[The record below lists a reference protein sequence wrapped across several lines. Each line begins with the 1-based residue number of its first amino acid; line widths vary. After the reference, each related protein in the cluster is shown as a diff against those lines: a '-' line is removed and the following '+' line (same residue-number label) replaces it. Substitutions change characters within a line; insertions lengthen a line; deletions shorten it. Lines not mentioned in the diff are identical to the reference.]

1 MANAVAPASPDTSD
15 IYQPIPHLLA
25 SLTRHSHDMAEHLS
39 ALTKHFDMCVTAVRT
54 TEGGAAL
61 ARRRAA
67 EVTEG
72 GDPVSISGVIAEQDA
87 SPDADLDISPQ
98 DRAAVVQVVVQDAPE
113 VDEVVAEIQAVLQ
126 QMESD
131 FGALKEQTDQIR
143 AAYVSTVAA
152 FYVLEEIGARLQ
164 SYVDAEAEFAQRW
177 EDEKAVVLDKLQEMD
192 ELRRFYERYASA
204 YDSLLLEVERRRT
217 VQDKIAN
224 TWRKAKEAVDRLSE
238 GDRKERE
245 HFRQEIGEFL
255 PTDLWVGMTGPIRRW
270 EIVPVDEEEG
280 MAEGSG
286 SVKTPM
292 PSTPTL
298 RTARPAT
305 EAKGRGSVR

>member
-1 MANAVAPASPDTSD
+1 
-15 IYQPIPHLLA
+15 
-25 SLTRHSHDMAEHLS
+25 MAEHLS

-87 SPDADLDISPQ
+87 SPDADLEISPQ

-143 AAYVSTVAA
+143 AAYVTTVAA

-177 EDEKAVVLDKLQEMD
+177 EDEKAAVLDKLQEMD

-270 EIVPVDEEEG
+270 EVVAVDEEEEG

-298 RTARPAT
+298 STPTLRTARPAT